1 MSSIPKLI
9 HYCRFGYLSANELQ
23 NRCLKSWEKLLPEY
37 TFQLWNEHNVP
48 TDSDYLLSAIKNKK
62 WANASNYMRARAL
75 YEQGGIYLDTDIE
88 MLKSFDHLL
97 NNEMF
102 LGYEDDTY
110 INNAVWGSI
119 AQHAFSK
126 LVMDN
131 IEQDFDGTEE
141 ANLSSPQLITRLLQ
155 SDRTNKASI
164 HLYPREFFYP
174 IHWDKN
180 IPELFTENTCCIHH
194 WEGSW
199 KEVSKNSFIKRFLRF
214 AGIKPSAVQ

>member
-9 HYCRFGYLSANELQ
+9 HYCRFGHLSANELQ
-23 NRCLKSWEKLLPEY
+23 NKCLKSWEKLLPEY
-37 TFQLWNEHNVP
+37 TFQLWNEYNVP

-62 WANASNYMRARAL
+62 WANASNYMRARVL

-155 SDRTNKASI
+155 SDGTNKASI
-164 HLYPREFFYP
+164 RLYPREYFYP
-174 IHWDKN
+174 IHWDKK
-180 IPELFTENTCCIHH
+180 IPELFTENTYCIHH

-199 KEVSKNSFIKRFLRF
+199 KEVHKNSFIKRLLKF
-214 AGIKPSAVQ
+214 AGIRSSAAQ

>member
-1 MSSIPKLI
+1 MSSIPKVI
-9 HYCRFGYLSANELQ
+9 HYCRFGHLSTNELQ
-23 NRCLKSWEKLLPEY
+23 NKCLKSWGKLLPEY
-37 TFQLWNEHNVP
+37 TFQQWDEHNVP
-48 TDSDYLLSAIKNKK
+48 TDSEYLQSALKNKK

-88 MLKSFDHLL
+88 MLRSFNHLL

-102 LGYEDDTY
+102 LGYEDDTF

-119 AQHAFSK
+119 AQHPFSK
-126 LVMDN
+126 LVMES

-155 SDRTNKASI
+155 SDGTNKASI
-164 HLYPREFFYP
+164 RLYPREYFYP

-180 IPELFTENTCCIHH
+180 IPEMFTDNTCCIHH

-199 KEVSKNSFIKRFLRF
+199 KKVSRVSFLERLLKF
-214 AGIKPSAVQ
+214 AGIKTTVSE